1 MAPKRRPKT
10 DAERPSPMRCFRCR
24 ADGPDGNCTRE
35 VADARLVA
43 HGWSRIALTPWSS
56 YFLCPECKEKPE

>member
-1 MAPKRRPKT
+1 
-10 DAERPSPMRCFRCR
+10 MRCFRCR

-43 HGWSRIALTPWSS
+43 NGWSRIALTPWSS